1 MCAYVVCMFIRNR
14 KSFVCNC
21 ICLSYSFVSL
31 ALLVWPG
38 SVRIVVVRGD
48 GTGDCCYFK
57 GPDHCRRRRF
67 RVASAGASAI
77 IDSVGESAIDSSA
90 GGVGSSSSS

>member
-1 MCAYVVCMFIRNR
+1 MQLH
-14 KSFVCNC
+14 
-21 ICLSYSFVSL
+21 LSLLFFRL
-31 ALLVWPG
+31 ARSLVWPG

-48 GTGDCCYFK
+48 GTDIVISRGRPLPEKCF
-57 GPDHCRRRRF
+57 P
-67 RVASAGASAI
+67 VASAGASAI